1 LEFINNN
8 HIIRRSPGQNP
19 VWKQTAHHR
28 LSVWCI
34 ESEIAYLMIF
44 DAERII
50 FNQRNTHPKWWF
62 LGFMTV
68 DSNKGFIDYDTY
80 DD

>member
-1 LEFINNN
+1 
-8 HIIRRSPGQNP
+8 
-19 VWKQTAHHR
+19 
-28 LSVWCI
+28 
-34 ESEIAYLMIF
+34 MIF

>member
-1 LEFINNN
+1 MKLY
-8 HIIRRSPGQNP
+8 G
-19 VWKQTAHHR
+19 
-28 LSVWCI
+28 LSVDMNFLCFCYGYN
-34 ESEIAYLMIF
+34 AYFIKIKWTKNGLKCYRGRT

-80 DD
+80 DG